1 MNEPSAPRDRT
12 SRLVDARLAFALPLL
27 VVVTCLWLVLELG
40 AEVLSRDVQGFAFLE
55 PPVSYWIFYALMVVS
70 AIAIV
75 ARALKGRTPG
85 VVYGASIG
93 GALCG
98 VAAIVILGW
107 ILRAAEGPSG
117 SYVIFIA
124 PVLALVLAVLAL
136 VVSLRSEAHKGRLV
150 LAWIVAVAAPFAL
163 GPVVGWLSNL
173 AGNAGMDAFALLV
186 LPFVALAVWWAA
198 VLLAAGLGRGGAAGV
213 RGRIGS

>member
-1 MNEPSAPRDRT
+1 MNEQSAPRDRT
-12 SRLVDARLAFALPLL
+12 SRLVDARLAFALPVL

-40 AEVLSRDVQGFAFLE
+40 VEVLSRDVQALAFLQ
-55 PPVSYWIFYALMVVS
+55 PPVSYWIVYALMVAS
-70 AIAIV
+70 AIAIL

-98 VAAIVILGW
+98 VAAILVLGW
-107 ILRAAEGPSG
+107 ILRAAEGPGG
-117 SYVIFIA
+117 SYAIFIA

-136 VVSLRSEAHKGRLV
+136 VVSMRSEAPRGRLL
-150 LAWIVAVAAPFAL
+150 LAWVVAVASPFAL
-163 GPVVGWLSNL
+163 GPVVGWLSQL

-198 VLLAAGLGRGGAAGV
+198 VVLAAGIGRL
-213 RGRIGS
+213 RPTSLD